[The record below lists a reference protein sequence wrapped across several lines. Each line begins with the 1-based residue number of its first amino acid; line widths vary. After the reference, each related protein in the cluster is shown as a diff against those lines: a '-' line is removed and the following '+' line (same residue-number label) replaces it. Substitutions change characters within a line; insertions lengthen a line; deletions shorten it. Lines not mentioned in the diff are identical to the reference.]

1 MKRHYLLISVGA
13 LLTALAWWIYK
24 RSRFDAEPTPYTVLR
39 RDAPFELRLYP
50 SLSVATTPM
59 HGDNDAAFLRLFRF
73 IDRHNAN
80 GEKIAMTTPVFFDGE
95 PGAQEKM
102 SLVMPKETVR
112 IGVPAPLGSAVTL
125 DDRPAQLV
133 AAYRFAGTTKPE
145 RERTAVATLRAW
157 MSSENLRPVGE
168 PSIAYY
174 DAPLLPGFLRRNEAM
189 LRVAE

>member
-1 MKRHYLLISVGA
+1 MKRHYLLIGLGA

-39 RDAPFELRLYP
+39 RVAPFELRLYP

-95 PGAQEKM
+95 PG
-102 SLVMPKETVR
+102 
-112 IGVPAPLGSAVTL
+112 
-125 DDRPAQLV
+125 
-133 AAYRFAGTTKPE
+133 
-145 RERTAVATLRAW
+145 
-157 MSSENLRPVGE
+157 
-168 PSIAYY
+168 
-174 DAPLLPGFLRRNEAM
+174 RRK
-189 LRVAE
+189 R